1 MKKVKE
7 PVSKIK
13 AVKNRPPVVTIMGH
27 VDHGKTSLLDAIRE
41 TDIAGGEFGGITQ
54 HISAYQVSVKPKGAK
69 EAKVITFIDTP
80 GHAAFTEMRSRG
92 GKVADIII
100 LVVAADDGVMPQTKE
115 AISHAKAAGVP
126 MIVAINKID
135 VAGANVDNVKKQL
148 AEENV
153 LVEDWGGDIVSV
165 PVSAKEKTNLPD
177 LLEMILLVAE
187 MQDLKDEPNASFE
200 GLIIE
205 SKLDR
210 KKGVLAT
217 VLVRKGTLKIGDT
230 VYVGD
235 KEVRVK
241 AMTDYKGLPID
252 KAIPSQPVSVM
263 GFPEVPPTGAIISK
277 EKVVEAVKIPEKI
290 TLVDFKKEDE
300 TGELKYLNLVLKTD
314 VAGSL
319 EALQAALSKLET
331 EKVKIV
337 FLHAATGDV
346 TDSDVLLASAG
357 GGIVIAF
364 NVRVSTDITYLAK
377 DRGVEVRNY
386 SIIYEAIEDVEKAI
400 EGILTEKP
408 KEKVEGEA
416 EILKLFP
423 LPSGDVIF
431 GAKVLDGRVREG
443 DKVKIV
449 RIDVEE
455 PIGKGVVKKIKQKK
469 EELNEVKTGKECG
482 ILIKPDIEVKVG
494 DIIAVL

>member
-1 MKKVKE
+1 MKKAKE

-13 AVKNRPPVVTIMGH
+13 VVKNRPPVVTIMGH
-27 VDHGKTSLLDAIRE
+27 VDHGKTTLLDAIRE
-41 TDIAGGEFGGITQ
+41 TNVAGGEFGGITQ
-54 HISAYQVSVKPKGAK
+54 AISAYQVSVKPKGAK
-69 EAKVITFIDTP
+69 EAKIITFIDTP

-135 VAGANVDNVKKQL
+135 VPGANVENVKKQL
-148 AEENV
+148 ADENV

-187 MQDLKDEPNASFE
+187 MQDLKDEPTAHFE

-230 VYVGD
+230 VFAGD
-235 KEVRVK
+235 KEVKVK
-241 AMTDYKGLPID
+241 AMTDYKGLPVTEA
-252 KAIPSQPVSVM
+252 KPSQPVSLM
-263 GFPEVPPTGAIISK
+263 GFTEVPPTGAVISK
-277 EKVVEAVKIPEKI
+277 EKVVEVAKISEKV
-290 TLVDFKKEDE
+290 TLIDFKKE
-300 TGELKYLNLVLKTD
+300 GEESGLKYLNLVLKTD

-319 EALQAALSKLET
+319 EALQTSLLKLET
-331 EKVKIV
+331 EKVKIT

-346 TDSDVLLASAG
+346 TDSDVLLASAS

-377 DRGVEVRNY
+377 DRSVEIRSY

-400 EGILTEKP
+400 QGILTEKP
-408 KEKVEGEA
+408 KEKVKGEA

-423 LPSGDVIF
+423 LPSKDVIF

-449 RIDVEE
+449 RVDVEE
-455 PIGKGVVKKIKQKK
+455 PIGKGVVKKIKEKK
-469 EELNEVKTGKECG
+469 EELDEVRTGKECG
-482 ILIKPDIEVKVG
+482 ILIKPDIEAKVG